1 MTEEELKEKMK
12 KDLDEVLNVKSI
24 IDFQFDLVQKAYLKG
39 LEIVFKANETT
50 KELEQE
56 NKELK
61 DKLNNL
67 SSVAA
72 VRLANWQKYEKENA
86 ELKTKVTA
94 LENANKAMVKELDAM
109 TSGGLGVLENVVR
122 SKEQLAEA
130 KEIIQEYIR
139 INLLPPIE
147 RNFDDEVKLFKQ
159 AEQFLS
165 KVGK

>member
-1 MTEEELKEKMK
+1 MAEEELKEKMK

>member
-1 MTEEELKEKMK
+1 M
-12 KDLDEVLNVKSI
+12 
-24 IDFQFDLVQKAYLKG
+24 QKAYLKG

>member
-1 MTEEELKEKMK
+1 MK

>member
-1 MTEEELKEKMK
+1 MLFR
-12 KDLDEVLNVKSI
+12 S
-24 IDFQFDLVQKAYLKG
+24 
-39 LEIVFKANETT
+39 
-50 KELEQE
+50 
-56 NKELK
+56 
-61 DKLNNL
+61 
-67 SSVAA
+67 
-72 VRLANWQKYEKENA
+72 EKENA